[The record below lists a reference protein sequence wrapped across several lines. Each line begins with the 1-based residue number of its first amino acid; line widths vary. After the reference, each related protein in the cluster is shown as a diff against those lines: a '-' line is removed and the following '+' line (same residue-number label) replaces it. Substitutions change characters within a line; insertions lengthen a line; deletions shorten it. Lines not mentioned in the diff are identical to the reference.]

1 MVLQSGT
8 TAIYPDGNII
18 GENDIIAQVDAIVD
32 IAKGTMGEA
41 VVALEDVVR
50 TRIFVTDVNQAE
62 DAMRAFGR
70 HFRDIRPAAT
80 LVEISRLARPTQ
92 LIEIEFDAVDGAKD
106 RARRISSGRP
116 LEEQFGYSR
125 AVLMDDTLYVSGTT
139 ARDPDGNV
147 VAPGDQYTQTRV
159 CFDIIGAA
167 MEGAGVPLAERV
179 YTKTFVTDIA
189 KSSEQREAKLEAL
202 GGDIRPTGT
211 LLGILALI
219 GPETA
224 IEIEAEAILGAA
236 SARKNLY
243 TANEREKA
251 RGYAR
256 AFAVGDLVHVYG
268 CTFVAYGRC
277 LVARRLGRTGRLVP
291 RTCPTGAGDG
301 RRQIGR
307 CS

>member
-50 TRIFVTDVNQAE
+50 TRIYATDVNQAE

-106 RARRISSGRP
+106 RARRISCGRP

-167 MEGAGVPLAERV
+167 MEEAGVPLTDI
-179 YTKTFVTDIA
+179 YTKTFVTDMA
-189 KSSEQREAKLEAL
+189 KLSEQREAKLEAL
-202 GGDIRPTGT
+202 GDDIRPTGT

-236 SARKNLY
+236 SARKNLS

>member
-106 RARRISSGRP
+106 RARRISW
-116 LEEQFGYSR
+116 
-125 AVLMDDTLYVSGTT
+125 A
-139 ARDPDGNV
+139 DP
-147 VAPGDQYTQTRV
+147 
-159 CFDIIGAA
+159 
-167 MEGAGVPLAERV
+167 
-179 YTKTFVTDIA
+179 
-189 KSSEQREAKLEAL
+189 
-202 GGDIRPTGT
+202 
-211 LLGILALI
+211 
-219 GPETA
+219 
-224 IEIEAEAILGAA
+224 
-236 SARKNLY
+236 
-243 TANEREKA
+243 
-251 RGYAR
+251 
-256 AFAVGDLVHVYG
+256 
-268 CTFVAYGRC
+268 
-277 LVARRLGRTGRLVP
+277 
-291 RTCPTGAGDG
+291 
-301 RRQIGR
+301 
-307 CS
+307 

>member
-1 MVLQSGT
+1 
-8 TAIYPDGNII
+8 
-18 GENDIIAQVDAIVD
+18 
-32 IAKGTMGEA
+32 
-41 VVALEDVVR
+41 
-50 TRIFVTDVNQAE
+50 
-62 DAMRAFGR
+62 
-70 HFRDIRPAAT
+70 
-80 LVEISRLARPTQ
+80 
-92 LIEIEFDAVDGAKD
+92 
-106 RARRISSGRP
+106 
-116 LEEQFGYSR
+116 
-125 AVLMDDTLYVSGTT
+125 
-139 ARDPDGNV
+139 
-147 VAPGDQYTQTRV
+147 
-159 CFDIIGAA
+159 
-167 MEGAGVPLAERV
+167 
-179 YTKTFVTDIA
+179 
-189 KSSEQREAKLEAL
+189 
-202 GGDIRPTGT
+202 RPTGT